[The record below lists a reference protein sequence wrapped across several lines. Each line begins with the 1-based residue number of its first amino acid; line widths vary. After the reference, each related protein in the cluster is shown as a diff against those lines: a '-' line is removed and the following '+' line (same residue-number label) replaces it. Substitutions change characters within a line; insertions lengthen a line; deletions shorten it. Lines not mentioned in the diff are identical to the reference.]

1 MHGPSPGSSGAFLM
15 LPSISPACLPSNS
28 HMRPSSEISEGS
40 KDVSVF
46 LSFWTICSISA
57 CFQTAQYQSPGF
69 PHGFCWSDVNSSHWQ
84 VSSDPSFF
92 ASWAC
97 QSILRRL
104 EIILTKKH
112 MRDLGQTC
120 QESQHLLGFLFQNM
134 TFAANVSDLSHLCSL
149 EFGLLVQLD
158 HGRLELKVTLRIMYF
173 SISEEETKA
182 DKGDM
187 KMSQVI

>member
-1 MHGPSPGSSGAFLM
+1 MHGPSPGSSEAFLM

-69 PHGFCWSDVNSSHWQ
+69 PHGFWLEWCKLFPLADFLRSI
-84 VSSDPSFF
+84 FLCF
-92 ASWAC
+92 LAC

-104 EIILTKKH
+104 EIILKKKH
-112 MRDLGQTC
+112 MRNLGQTC

-149 EFGLLVQLD
+149 EFD
-158 HGRLELKVTLRIMYF
+158 SWY
-173 SISEEETKA
+173 S
-182 DKGDM
+182 
-187 KMSQVI
+187 